1 MIDVLVVFFL
11 SCFLMIRQPPRST
24 RTDTL
29 FPYTTRF
36 RSLSRIWSQSPEALS
51 RILGADSAVATL
63 LIGARD
69 MMVEGMRGDLRA
81 KVIDPFDP
89 KLRQYL
95 ITSMGSLPIEVLR
108 ILFLDGARRLLR
120 SEEHT
125 SELQSLMRISYAV
138 FC

>member
-1 MIDVLVVFFL
+1 MRISDWSSDVCSSDLLAERLLREFH
-11 SCFLMIRQPPRST
+11 
-24 RTDTL
+24 
-29 FPYTTRF
+29 
-36 RSLSRIWSQSPEALS
+36 SLSRIWSQSPEALS

-95 ITSMGSLPIEVLR
+95 ITSLGSLPIEVLR
-108 ILFLDGARRLLR
+108 ILFFDGAQIGRA
-120 SEEHT
+120 H
-125 SELQSLMRISYAV
+125 V
-138 FC
+138 